1 MIKRQSAAIAA
12 LLVFFFSVFP
22 AKRSDAFVPSAGLGI
37 MFATPVGQ
45 VALVAVGIIGLSAMY
60 LTIKDAQ
67 DNAIRIPLGPNEFN
81 QPPQLDVGPDN
92 PLQIPGTVTSGYTIV
107 AIKGEPISPIG
118 CHASPSG
125 ACSAIGGEY
134 IVGVGCWLLNE
145 GGQGGGSSPG
155 IVSCS
160 NNTCPKGYVNNG
172 SVCSLDN
179 PRQVQDDKT
188 CDILF
193 KNGQFSTA
201 GDMNCASSADGSSL
215 QPLIR
220 DGNIIAYG
228 TNSDG
233 QPIMWTVTPGVQ
245 GATVESYWY
254 VRQSEQIQTDIGTM
268 VKTTTVAISPDTS
281 TITSVSSSTSPGSIS
296 FPSGSGSPGVAP
308 SIPTVTDPVTNPTSP
323 ENTPT
328 VNTPPGLDTIVF
340 PNDYARTGEASKAAD
355 KIVDKLDSFSN
366 PAEPTQSDP
375 EIPDD
380 SNFDNSFF
388 KNVFDPLLGWKLP
401 SHESIC
407 PVANFALFN
416 QNYVMDAHC
425 LIAENNR
432 AALSSIMMVAWVLA
446 ALFIVLKA

>member
-1 MIKRQSAAIAA
+1 MDSIFGDKVR
-12 LLVFFFSVFP
+12 V
-22 AKRSDAFVPSAGLGI
+22 
-37 MFATPVGQ
+37 
-45 VALVAVGIIGLSAMY
+45 
-60 LTIKDAQ
+60 
-67 DNAIRIPLGPNEFN
+67 PLGPNEYNNPPAPGPVDYPEIVPSESNVIYSVYGFEGGSPSAACQAYAN
-81 QPPQLDVGPDN
+81 SLNSNNWVCGNDQEGYQPFIGQVFSVTESSCTYGGCG
-92 PLQIPGTVTSGYTIV
+92 QQMGTVSVSKSSALGCPSGY
-107 AIKGEPISPIG
+107 SM
-118 CHASPSG
+118 S
-125 ACSAIGGEY
+125 
-134 IVGVGCWLLNE
+134 
-145 GGQGGGSSPG
+145 GGSC
-155 IVSCS
+155 VM
-160 NNTCPKGYVNNG
+160 N
-172 SVCSLDN
+172 D
-179 PRQVQDDKT
+179 PRQFQDDKT

-201 GDMNCASSADGSSL
+201 GDLNCAATTDGSSL

-254 VRQSEQIQTDIGTM
+254 VRQSEQIQTDIGSM

-328 VNTPPGLDTIVF
+328 VNTQPGLDTIVF

-407 PVANFALFN
+407 PVANFDLFN
-416 QNYVMDAHC
+416 QSYVMDAHC

-432 AALSSIMMVAWVLA
+432 AALSSIMMVAWVLV